1 MGDGALV
8 IITALCSGLI
18 ATFVTIWWQKKAK
31 IKNDKTKIF
40 TTLMSKRYE
49 ISAEESVDALNMID
63 VVFYKSPKVR
73 AAWKNFTDAAN
84 AQESPTKTQTITDKH
99 LRLLEVIAEDIGY
112 QDIHWDDIKQYY
124 YPVGLSTKKQDE
136 AVLRKVQIDA
146 ALAQIKESQGHQN
159 TAQTDSQTALN
170 NQMLLKALENPD
182 GFMKLVEAAEKAQN
196 LGKNTRQRR

>member
-1 MGDGALV
+1 MRNHALTLRLNDDEWEHLKNLV
-8 IITALCSGLI
+8 E
-18 ATFVTIWWQKKAK
+18 AT
-31 IKNDKTKIF
+31 DY
-40 TTLMSKRYE
+40 TTQTFLRKMILGEEVKPKRPEQFRDLLYE
-49 ISAEESVDALNMID
+49 LSAI
-63 VVFYKSPKVR
+63 
-73 AAWKNFTDAAN
+73 TDATN

-182 GFMKLVEAAEKAQN
+182 GFVKLVEAAEKAQN
-196 LGKNTRQRR
+196 LGKNTKQRR